1 MAGTISSVGIGT
13 TGLDVSGII
22 SKLVELEKAPLTK
35 LEAQA
40 TLITTRIS
48 AYSQIKS
55 LSSTLSDA
63 ALKLSLSTTWKS
75 VSMSSSDE
83 STVKATTSGSSIPA
97 AASFGVKV
105 QQLAQ
110 AQSAAT
116 ANLAGGGEGTLSIQL
131 GTWNNTVDPDTG
143 AVTASAFAAG
153 GAAAVAVEISA
164 TDSVSDIAAKINAAG
179 AGVTATV
186 LSDAGGQRL
195 LVRSNATGEAS
206 GFRIQVTET
215 VPDGDDD
222 AGLSRLAFDP
232 ENSATG
238 MASSANLASVQWAQN
253 ARATINNIAV
263 TSTTN
268 TFTDTIPGVSF
279 TVAKVSSTAVN
290 VTASSDTA
298 SMTKAVQAF
307 VDAYNALN
315 TFIGE
320 NTKYDAGNKQA
331 SLLQGDSSAV
341 GIQNMLRNLVG
352 SVTTGGAYQRLSD
365 VGVTLQRDGSLAVD
379 ASKLSGALG
388 ANLAAV
394 SNLFTADNGNS
405 QINGFG
411 VKLKAFMSGLLA
423 TTGTIGNRTTALT
436 AEQKRNTQDQD
447 KINARA
453 TVVEARLQKQYTA
466 LDTKMASL
474 TALNAYV
481 TQQVAQWNKSTG

>member
-1 MAGTISSVGIGT
+1 MAGTISSVGIGAS
-13 TGLDVSGII
+13 GLDVSSII
-22 SKLVELEKAPLTK
+22 TKLVELEKAPLTK
-35 LEAQA
+35 LQAQA

-63 ALKLSLSTTWKS
+63 ALKLSLSTTWKAVS
-75 VSMSSSDE
+75 VTSSD
-83 STVKATTSGSSIPA
+83 SGTVKAATSGSSIPSVS
-97 AASFGVKV
+97 SFSVKV
-105 QQLAQ
+105 QQLAR

-116 ANLAGGGEGTLSIQL
+116 SDFTGGGDGTLSIQL
-131 GTWNNTVDPDTG
+131 GTWNNTVDPLSGT
-143 AVTASAFAAG
+143 VTASAFAAG
-153 GAAAVAVEISA
+153 SAGAVAVEISPA
-164 TDSVSDIAAKINAAG
+164 DTVADIATKINKSG

-186 LSDAGGQRL
+186 LGDASGQRL

-215 VPDGDDD
+215 TPDGDDA

-232 ENSATG
+232 ETSASG
-238 MASSANLASVQWAQN
+238 MASAANVGSVQYGLN
-253 ARATINNIAV
+253 AKATINNIAV
-263 TSTTN
+263 SSTSN
-268 TFTDTIPGVSF
+268 TFTDTIPGMTF
-279 TVAKVSSTAVN
+279 TVVKESAAPVEINA
-290 VTASSDTA
+290 ASDTA
-298 SMTKAVQAF
+298 AMTKSVQAF

-315 TFIGE
+315 SLIAE

-331 SLLQGDSSAV
+331 TLLQGDSSAI

-352 SVTTGGAYQRLSD
+352 SVTTGGAYERLSD
-365 VGVTLQRDGSLAVD
+365 IGVSIQTDGALAID
-379 ASKLSGALG
+379 STKLSAALNSNVNG
-388 ANLAAV
+388 V
-394 SNLFTADNGNS
+394 SNLFTADNGNT

-423 TTGTIGNRTTALT
+423 TTGTIGNRTAALT
-436 AEQKRNTQDQD
+436 AEQKRNSTDQTKVND
-447 KINARA
+447 RV

-474 TALNAYV
+474 TALNTYI